1 MWLNAIWIS
10 LLVVFSMEYTSSS
23 TDRNEPRLWP
33 SQWGVPLI
41 PEWIPSRRQ
50 CTSLRRLLITLMFV
64 IVMLC
69 PILFNGKRWVRN
81 DHNRKHTPLNVLNPL
96 TDFEKPLTET
106 IYLTCS
112 IIWCHQLNQKVR
124 YEKVEKYEKSRQK
137 LSMTSTFLSPQF
149 SYRILSSLACVYR
162 SIIQTFW

>member
-1 MWLNAIWIS
+1 MKSDVDVASI
-10 LLVVFSMEYTSSS
+10 SSS
-23 TDRNEPRLWP
+23 QKTFTTFLIMWKKKWGLFWTVCYIPPNYPFPDFLFVSTSKLHFYFHINGNMNIWP

-64 IVMLC
+64 LVMLC

-81 DHNRKHTPLNVLNPL
+81 DHNGKHTPLNVLNPL

-112 IIWCHQLNQKVR
+112 II
-124 YEKVEKYEKSRQK
+124 
-137 LSMTSTFLSPQF
+137 
-149 SYRILSSLACVYR
+149 
-162 SIIQTFW
+162 

>member
-1 MWLNAIWIS
+1 MTNNKQGK
-10 LLVVFSMEYTSSS
+10 V
-23 TDRNEPRLWP
+23 WP

-124 YEKVEKYEKSRQK
+124 YEKSKNMRNRDKNCQWLPLFYLHNSLTEFFHLLHVFIDPLYKHFGKTE
-137 LSMTSTFLSPQF
+137 
-149 SYRILSSLACVYR
+149 YR
-162 SIIQTFW
+162 